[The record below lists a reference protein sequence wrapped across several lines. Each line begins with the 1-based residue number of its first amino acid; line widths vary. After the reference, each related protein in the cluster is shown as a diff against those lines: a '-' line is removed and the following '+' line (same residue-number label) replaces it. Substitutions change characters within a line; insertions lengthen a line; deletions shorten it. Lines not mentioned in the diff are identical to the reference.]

1 MVARDSNHQFT
12 VINKYNNIY
21 YKGEILIT
29 KETIEERKSAI
40 VDDVETVKTRLVELE
55 KRREAD
61 TALLN
66 ALMGALQQCDAFLK
80 EFDDELSDDGNET
93 SDTE

>member
-1 MVARDSNHQFT
+1 MT
-12 VINKYNNIY
+12 I
-21 YKGEILIT
+21 G
-29 KETIEERKSAI
+29 KESIETRKSVI
-40 VDDVETVKTRLVELE
+40 EGDIETVRTRLVELE

-80 EFDDELSDDGNET
+80 ELDDELSDDGN
-93 SDTE
+93 DGD

>member
-1 MVARDSNHQFT
+1 M
-12 VINKYNNIY
+12 
-21 YKGEILIT
+21 IT

-40 VDDVETVKTRLVELE
+40 ADDVETVKTRLFELE

>member
-1 MVARDSNHQFT
+1 MTID
-12 VINKYNNIY
+12 
-21 YKGEILIT
+21 
-29 KETIEERKSAI
+29 KESLEKRKSVI
-40 VDDVETVKTRLVELE
+40 EGDIETVRTRVVELE

-80 EFDDELSDDGNET
+80 ELDDELGDDGN
-93 SDTE
+93 DKD

>member
-1 MVARDSNHQFT
+1 M
-12 VINKYNNIY
+12 
-21 YKGEILIT
+21 IT
-29 KETIEERKSAI
+29 KEIIEKRKYVI
-40 VDDVETVKTRLVELE
+40 VNDTEIVKTRLVELE

-80 EFDDELSDDGNET
+80 EFDDELSDDGNDKDQ
-93 SDTE
+93 SIPSVAFPLGNYAC

>member
-1 MVARDSNHQFT
+1 
-12 VINKYNNIY
+12 
-21 YKGEILIT
+21 LIT
-29 KETIEERKSAI
+29 KEIIEKRKYVI
-40 VDDVETVKTRLVELE
+40 VNDTEIVRTRLVELD

-80 EFDDELSDDGNET
+80 EFDDELSDDGN
-93 SDTE
+93 DKD

>member
-1 MVARDSNHQFT
+1 M
-12 VINKYNNIY
+12 
-21 YKGEILIT
+21 IT
-29 KETIEERKSAI
+29 KESIEKRKYVI
-40 VDDVETVKTRLVELE
+40 VNDTEIVRTRLVELD

-80 EFDDELSDDGNET
+80 EFDDELSDDGN
-93 SDTE
+93 DKD

>member
-1 MVARDSNHQFT
+1 M
-12 VINKYNNIY
+12 
-21 YKGEILIT
+21 IT
-29 KETIEERKSAI
+29 KETIEKRKYVI
-40 VDDVETVKTRLVELE
+40 VNDTEIVKTRLVELE

-80 EFDDELSDDGNET
+80 EFDNELSDDGNDE
-93 SDTE
+93 D

>member
-1 MVARDSNHQFT
+1 M
-12 VINKYNNIY
+12 
-21 YKGEILIT
+21 IT
-29 KETIEERKSAI
+29 KEIIEKRKYVI
-40 VDDVETVKTRLVELE
+40 VNDTEIVRTRLVELD
-55 KRREAD
+55 KRRESD

-93 SDTE
+93 SDTK

>member
-1 MVARDSNHQFT
+1 M
-12 VINKYNNIY
+12 
-21 YKGEILIT
+21 IT
-29 KETIEERKSAI
+29 KEIIEKRKYVI
-40 VDDVETVKTRLVELE
+40 VNDTEIVRTRLVELE

-80 EFDDELSDDGNET
+80 EFDDELSDDGN
-93 SDTE
+93 DKD

>member
-1 MVARDSNHQFT
+1 M
-12 VINKYNNIY
+12 
-21 YKGEILIT
+21 IT
-29 KETIEERKSAI
+29 KEIIEKRKYVI
-40 VDDVETVKTRLVELE
+40 VNDTEIVITRLVELE

-80 EFDDELSDDGNET
+80 EFDDELSDDGNDE
-93 SDTE
+93 D

>member
-1 MVARDSNHQFT
+1 M
-12 VINKYNNIY
+12 
-21 YKGEILIT
+21 IT
-29 KETIEERKSAI
+29 KEIIEKRKYVI
-40 VDDVETVKTRLVELE
+40 VNDTEIVRTRLVELD

-80 EFDDELSDDGNET
+80 EFDDELSDDGN
-93 SDTE
+93 DKD